1 VFSRFHLSVSDAPHS
16 QLIAK
21 LQNEKTVKRANVVAA
36 TKRAEDAKKV
46 ADSSCAASDAKK
58 QEAQQLTNSFE
69 NSVRVVD
76 TRREEHNTIK
86 ALDATALK
94 SFNDFQASF
103 ESEKATMAR
112 VSEFFNGGMKCSK

>member
-1 VFSRFHLSVSDAPHS
+1 LHLSVSDAPHS

-21 LQNEKTVKRANVVAA
+21 LQNEKAVKRANVEAA
-36 TKRAEDAKKV
+36 TKRASEAKKV
-46 ADSSCAASDAKK
+46 MEGSCAASEAKK
-58 QEAQQLTNSFE
+58 EEVRELTNSFE

-76 TRREEHNTIK
+76 TRREEHNTVS
-86 ALDATALK
+86 ALAATALK

-103 ESEKATMAR
+103 QSEKATMAS